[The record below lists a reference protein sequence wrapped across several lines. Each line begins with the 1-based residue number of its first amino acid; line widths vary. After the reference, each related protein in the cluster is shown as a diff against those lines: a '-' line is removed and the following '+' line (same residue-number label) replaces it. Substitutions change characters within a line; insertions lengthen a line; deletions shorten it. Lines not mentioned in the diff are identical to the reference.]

1 MVFSPSSQFWAY
13 ANEDTAGKGAFAR
26 AFFLWQRP
34 SVTETMANYLRSH
47 IATKSVKETM
57 SK

>member
-1 MVFSPSSQFWAY
+1 MLVSGSERLQTYVKFR
-13 ANEDTAGKGAFAR
+13 AR
-26 AFFLWQRP
+26 SHEHLFLWQRP

-57 SK
+57 S